1 MAPTEG
7 RVARHQRLWGCRRG
21 TPITWQTLT
30 APNTMTTWK
39 SKASSHK
46 LTANTKAAICC
57 TLQSAICIAEKFP
70 FSTIIHRPQ
79 HSRPR
84 VQSTRQ
90 DHMQWCIHRPQHS
103 RPRVQSTRQDHM
115 QWCID
120 YLDSTLSKTLR
131 MHDRQIHGAVVQ
143 SALSAT
149 DTYVHDQVIHTYQLV
164 NLTYKF

>member
-90 DHMQWCIHRPQHS
+90 DHMQWCI
-103 RPRVQSTRQDHM
+103 
-115 QWCID
+115 D